1 MNNLEEAEKLGV
13 ETPMEAGPGNDK
25 VQNDDIEM
33 ESKYETDTKLKNLP
47 EIVVE
52 KSDTQK
58 ALDNS
63 LAAPKTADDE
73 AREMQLEI
81 ES

>member
-1 MNNLEEAEKLGV
+1 MNNLEEAEKPGV
-13 ETPMEAGPGNDK
+13 ETPMEAGPGNAK

-33 ESKYETDTKLKNLP
+33 DSKYETDTKLKNLP